1 METHHS
7 PEYRVSDDD
16 IQRALPSYLAAMG
29 SSGTV
34 DHPQRVIKAV
44 LTAVLPKFLER
55 LADEIY
61 NDCWDPDGGGW
72 LSCEQVIDVIREKAK
87 GK

>member
-1 METHHS
+1 MN
-7 PEYRVSDDD
+7 EYQVSDDD

-44 LTAVLPKFLER
+44 LDAVLPAYR
-55 LADEIY
+55 LALLDRVESE
-61 NDCWDPDGGGW
+61 WRSSDGDMDYVLW
-72 LSCEQVIDVIREKAK
+72 LLRKELL
-87 GK
+87 